1 MAIRPC
7 IFFKKAINFALAFS
21 ILAYATILVGRPAGG
36 VIFGHFGNKL
46 GRKF

>member
-1 MAIRPC
+1 M
-7 IFFKKAINFALAFS
+7 NFALAFS
-21 ILAYATILVGRPAGG
+21 ILAYATILVVGRPAGG